1 MSRIRYV
8 VPNGFTATSLMLG
21 IGSIVAS
28 QQGELEFAGWLIV
41 WCGLLDVCDGLAARL
56 LKATS
61 SFGAEFDSL
70 ADLVSF
76 GVAPAILVLNAG
88 LQMAH
93 IEVGSG
99 YFVALLLSACVFA
112 LTAAMRLA
120 RFNLGTAAPRGE
132 WFYGLP
138 TTAAGGGLTATFMI
152 LLTRYEDLAAAI
164 NLQVFLPTMLYVLG
178 AAMISMLRFPKL
190 MRRDSL
196 AFNVFMGISVVLSY
210 ICGIFRIWPE
220 YLFGLAVFMT
230 LGGLIAGLI
239 ASVAAKSQ
247 AE

>member
-1 MSRIRYV
+1 MSNIRYV

-88 LQMAH
+88 LQMGQVE
-93 IEVGSG
+93 IGSG
-99 YFVALLLSACVFA
+99 YFVVLLLSACLFA

-152 LLTRYEDLAAAI
+152 LLVRHESLAAMFD
-164 NLQVFLPTMLYVLG
+164 LKVFFSGMLLVLATM
-178 AAMISMLRFPKL
+178 MISMLRFPKL
-190 MRRDSL
+190 MRRDSM
-196 AFNVFMGISVVLSY
+196 AFNIFMGVSVVLSY
-210 ICGIFRIWPE
+210 ACGIFRVWPE
-220 YLFGLAVFMT
+220 YLFGLAVLLT
-230 LGGLIAGLI
+230 VGGMIAGL
-239 ASVAAKSQ
+239 AAKEK
-247 AE
+247 AH